1 MSPTKM
7 NETLRDNSIMK
18 QFIKSKILW
27 LSFFLFAMGTA
38 FGGIENTYYQYIDEN
53 GALVESWFMPLS
65 FLCIFL
71 GGIGLFFVVVK
82 TIWLA
87 IYYKI

>member
-1 MSPTKM
+1 MSPTKV
-7 NETLRDNSIMK
+7 NETLRGNSIMK

-27 LSFFLFAMGTA
+27 LSFFLFTMGTA
-38 FGGIENTYYQYIDEN
+38 IGGIENTYYQYIDEN
-53 GALVESWFMPLS
+53 VAFIESWFMPLS